1 MANSINVTPE
11 KLRQTSGEFA
21 TIKGSVQAETNRM
34 MSIVNEL
41 NGVIWTGEART
52 AYTSKFSGLQADMGK
67 ILTMIQ
73 EHVDDLQQIASEY
86 ERAESSGVQQAQ
98 SLKSNVLG

>member
-1 MANSINVTPE
+1 MGNLIHVTPE
-11 KLRQTSGEFA
+11 KLRQTSGEFV

-41 NGVIWTGEART
+41 NGTIWTGEART
-52 AYTSKFSGLQADMGK
+52 AYTTKFTGLQGDIAK

-73 EHVDDLQQIASEY
+73 EHVDDLTQIANEY
-86 ERAESSGVQQAQ
+86 ERAENAGIQQAH
-98 SLKSNVLG
+98 SLKSNVIS